1 MNISKINV
9 LYKTKKEI
17 KQKLTSLDDLFVII
31 RGEKYQKQCNKL
43 RFAINAYPNIKGIR
57 LEETTALPQVMFG
70 MGKEE
75 YTGYVL
81 LSFKAEDGWIN
92 NLKFLA
98 EGLPQTLMCFTGASA
113 KSLKIVVPFT
123 LPDGTLPQSEQ
134 DICFFHQHAFYTA
147 AKFYEAELGAKC
159 ERTVPKPQTVC
170 RISTDEHVFLNV
182 NPIAMILQQ
191 PHEGIEKKVKSEIR
205 YQMKK
210 TSYNA
215 GRESGVIPF
224 YEKQH
229 MAMAKFQTIFLNL
242 INSAVDMDMDEIVT
256 EMAKECQKNGLAE
269 EFCIKRLMRHTPYC
283 SFEYIVRNCFR
294 NVYDTSVPKSECA
307 LPKMTI
313 DMERLR
319 TFLAVRYA
327 FRKNEITNDCEF
339 RERDSF
345 IFSWNSVTKEVLN
358 TITINAKAE
367 GIDAWDKDVKR
378 FIESSFTEE
387 YDPICDW
394 ITYLPKWDGEDRIDK
409 FAERLKTD
417 NPDWVKNFHLWFIG
431 MVSQWMRRNTM
442 HGNSLVPLLVGEQGD
457 GKSTFC
463 RMIIPDEQQIYY
475 TDRVDFTKKE
485 DAVKALSRFILV
497 NIDEYDSI
505 SKRQTAFLKY
515 MLQAVDVKFRNL
527 YESIT
532 QQHKRYAA
540 FIATTN
546 NPQPLVDYTGSRRYM
561 CIRVKERI
569 DTGTAVNYEQ
579 MYAQAVEEIK
589 SGAKTYFDNEAEHKI
604 QLANADF
611 LQIDCMEDIFFEM
624 FHRPSKDEKALRLT
638 ATEIVQKMKT
648 KYRNISINNSNIMRV
663 GHILTRSKFKLTRG
677 KSRRYDISM
686 NDTALTL
693 D

>member
-1 MNISKINV
+1 MERSKINV

-17 KQKLTSLDDLFVII
+17 KQKMMNLDDLFVMI

-43 RFAINAYPNIKGIR
+43 RYALNSYTNIAGMK
-57 LEETTALPQVMFG
+57 LEETAALPQLQFSLCR
-70 MGKEE
+70 KA

-81 LSFKAEDGWIN
+81 LSFKAKDGWIA

-123 LPDGTLPQSEQ
+123 LPDGTLPQTEQ
-134 DICFFHQHAFYTA
+134 DISFFHQHAYFTS
-147 AKFYEAELGAKC
+147 AKFYEAELGIKC
-159 ERTVPKPQTVC
+159 DRAVPTPQTVC
-170 RISTDEHVFLNV
+170 RISTDEHVFLNAT
-182 NPIAMILQQ
+182 PIPMIIQQ
-191 PHEGIEKKVKSEIR
+191 PHEGVEKRVKREIR
-205 YQMKK
+205 YQMSR

-215 GRESGVIPF
+215 SRETGVIPF

-229 MAMAKFQTIFLNL
+229 MAMAKFQTIFLNI
-242 INSAVDMDMDEIVT
+242 INNAVDLDMDETVT
-256 EMAKECQKNGLAE
+256 ELAKECQRNGLEE
-269 EFCIKRLMRHTPYC
+269 EFCIKRLMRHAPYC
-283 SFEYIVRNCFR
+283 NFEYIVRNCFR
-294 NVYDTSVPKSECA
+294 NVYDTSAPKSECA
-307 LPKMTI
+307 IPKMTI
-313 DMERLR
+313 DIERLR
-319 TFLAVRYA
+319 TFLNVRYA
-327 FRKNEITNDCEF
+327 FRKNEITNDCEY

-345 IFSWNSVTKEVLN
+345 LFSWKSVTKEVLN

-387 YDPICDW
+387 YDPIADW
-394 ITYLPKWDGEDRIDK
+394 ISYLPKWDGEDRIDK
-409 FAERLKTD
+409 FAERVKT
-417 NPDWVKNFHLWFIG
+417 NNQDWVKNFHLWFIG
-431 MVSQWMRRNTM
+431 MVSQWMRTNSM

-463 RMIIPDEQQIYY
+463 RMIIPEEQQIYF
-475 TDRVDFTKKE
+475 TDRVDFTQKE
-485 DAVKALSRFILV
+485 DAMKALSRFILI

-515 MLQAVDVKFRNL
+515 MLQAVDVKYRNL

-546 NPQPLVDYTGSRRYM
+546 NPQPLIDYTGSRRYM

-569 DTGTAVNYEQ
+569 DTSTAVNYEQ
-579 MYAQAVEEIK
+579 MYAQAVEEVK
-589 SGAKTYFDNEAEHKI
+589 SGARTYFDNETEHQI
-604 QLANADF
+604 QLENADF
-611 LQIDCMEDIFFEM
+611 LQIDCMDDIFFEM
-624 FHRPSKDEKALRLT
+624 FHRPSKDEKSLRLT
-638 ATEIVQKMKT
+638 ATEIVQRMKN

-663 GHILTRSKFKLTRG
+663 GHILTRNKFKLTRG
-677 KSRRYDISM
+677 KARRYDIAT
-686 NDTALTL
+686 NDTVVTVE
-693 D
+693 